1 MCVPN
6 LEYQLLNPTTQVAL
20 FAVCIGLCT
29 NIQNIRWNIY
39 QGSDN
44 SSSNGTQWILFNG
57 MILYENVWF
66 FGNKILLFV
75 FYDEICLL
83 IVLGTN
89 TNNFTAID
97 TLFLNNPEIT
107 LWRFEVVYQFLSEKS
122 TSALNFII
130 NPSPDNG
137 SCSMNPLNGTTTTL
151 FTVSCPGWFDADGI
165 KDYSLYGMFN
175 FHSNKNII
183 NTFFNIFS
191 MDNRHIAKSN
201 DCFFNSI

>member
-44 SSSNGTQWILFNG
+44 SSSNGTEWILFNG

-75 FYDEICLL
+75 F
-83 IVLGTN
+83 
-89 TNNFTAID
+89 
-97 TLFLNNPEIT
+97 
-107 LWRFEVVYQFLSEKS
+107 
-122 TSALNFII
+122 
-130 NPSPDNG
+130 
-137 SCSMNPLNGTTTTL
+137 
-151 FTVSCPGWFDADGI
+151 
-165 KDYSLYGMFN
+165 
-175 FHSNKNII
+175 
-183 NTFFNIFS
+183 
-191 MDNRHIAKSN
+191 
-201 DCFFNSI
+201 